1 MGESTFESFMRAM
14 RTAASAPRT
23 EVHRRIE
30 STVPEMVRLQ
40 IGPLGAAVRAR
51 LCDDDMALGY
61 VMGAVHGMFLSA
73 GHGSFSNAQLP
84 TFCAVFEA
92 VFGDDGLAL
101 LGRAARRVTTSGTRA
116 NLGARAGVLDV
127 GDWDEHER
135 PWHRLA
141 AAMTIGRRAPLPD

>member
-14 RTAASAPRT
+14 RSAASAPRT

-30 STVPEMVRLQ
+30 TLVPAMVQRQLDALDP
-40 IGPLGAAVRAR
+40 GGRAR
-51 LCDDDMALGY
+51 ICADDLALGY
-61 VMGAVHGMFLSA
+61 VMGAVHGMFMSA

-84 TFCAVFEA
+84 TFCMVFES
-92 VFGDDGLAL
+92 VFGEDGLGL
-101 LGRAARRVTTSGTRA
+101 LARAARRVTTAGTRA

-127 GDWDEHER
+127 NDWDEHAR

-141 AAMTIGRRAPLPD
+141 AALSIAQRASLP

>member
-1 MGESTFESFMRAM
+1 MRESTFESFMRAM
-14 RTAASAPRT
+14 RAAASAPRT
-23 EVHRRIE
+23 QVHCRIE
-30 STVPEMVRLQ
+30 TLAPAMIRRQLD
-40 IGPLGAAVRAR
+40 PLRPDARAR
-51 LCDDDMALGY
+51 LQTDDLALGY
-61 VMGAVHGMFLSA
+61 VMGAVHGMFMSA

-101 LGRAARRVTTSGTRA
+101 LSRAARRVTTPGTRA

-127 GDWDEHER
+127 NDWDEHDR

-141 AAMTIGRRAPLPD
+141 AALSIAQRAPHP